1 MKPEDRRAYLVDMVR
16 EHGRMSVDTLAE
28 RLKISRETIRRDL
41 TELSDRGLVRKYH
54 GGALAP
60 ETAGEGPFQA
70 RLSQNMHEK
79 RAIARRAAALFESGD
94 TLFIDTG
101 STTVFF
107 AEELSVRS
115 GITVITNSISI
126 ASIMAR
132 GSDGTRVF
140 LIGGEYREEAA
151 ENIGALAVEQISR
164 FSAQHVVLTVAA
176 LDQSGAMDFD
186 LQEAE
191 VARAMIERAKE
202 VTVIL
207 DSSKFDKT
215 ALFAVCPLAMIDRIV
230 CEEPPSTQLADALRA
245 ASVEVV
251 IGENGRP

>member
-1 MKPEDRRAYLVDMVR
+1 MKPEDRRAYLVDIVR
-16 EHGRMSVDTLAE
+16 EHGRVSVEMLAE
-28 RLKISRETIRRDL
+28 RLRISRETIRRDL

-54 GGALAP
+54 GGAFAP
-60 ETAGEGPFQA
+60 EVAGEGAFQA
-70 RLSQNMHEK
+70 RLSQNMHKK
-79 RAIARRAAALFESGD
+79 RAIARRASAFFQSGD

-107 AEELSVRS
+107 AEELSPQS
-115 GITVITNSISI
+115 GITVITNSVSI

-140 LIGGEYREEAA
+140 MIGGEYRDDGA

-202 VTVIL
+202 VTIIV

-215 ALFAVCPLAMIDRIV
+215 ALFGVCPLTMIDRIV
-230 CEEPPSTQLADALRA
+230 CEEPPSSRLADALRA
-245 ASVEVV
+245 ASVEV
-251 IGENGRP
+251 IIAENGRP